1 MSLLRETALIPNAF
15 LYRRSSNEFVTTTSI
30 VQRLNA
36 LKKYAASSSLTSG
49 IVSSLDKLGSKIS
62 GFGDGLSDDEREENL
77 QLEGRK
83 QILYLRKR
91 EVRPVA
97 RD

>member
-1 MSLLRETALIPNAF
+1 MA
-15 LYRRSSNEFVTTTSI
+15 V
-30 VQRLNA
+30 
-36 LKKYAASSSLTSG
+36 
-49 IVSSLDKLGSKIS
+49 VSSLDKLGSKIS